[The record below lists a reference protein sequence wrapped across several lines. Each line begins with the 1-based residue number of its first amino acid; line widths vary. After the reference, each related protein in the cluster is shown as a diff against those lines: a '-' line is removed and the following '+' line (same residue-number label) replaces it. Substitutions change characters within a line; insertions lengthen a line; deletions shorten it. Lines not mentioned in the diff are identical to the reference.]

1 MQAELLNNFFT
12 IDMKKNYVKLLV
24 VTLLFAAFVFTIAS
38 CNSGTNPPI
47 TPLKSGEIQAT
58 VTPFGQFFASDT
70 HVTEGPTTY
79 FIAASI
85 KDKNNID
92 SVVLHILVPKQT
104 TLPYSIDVASD
115 PVAVLD
121 YCITTNNGC
130 ITYRAKQNVGSGTV
144 RITDVS
150 PNVKGSFSG
159 TLPAE
164 TGSGS
169 AAISSGDFNASF

>member
-1 MQAELLNNFFT
+1 MRKFNVILFIAA
-12 IDMKKNYVKLLV
+12 
-24 VTLLFAAFVFTIAS
+24 FAALLLSIEGCS
-38 CNSGTNPPI
+38 PNSTTPV
-47 TPLKSGEIQAT
+47 TPLKSGEIQGT
-58 VTPFGQFFASDT
+58 VTPFGQFFADDAHAT
-70 HVTEGPTTY
+70 DGPTTY

-85 KDKNNID
+85 KDGAKVD

-104 TLPYSIDVASD
+104 VLPYSVDIATD

-144 RITDVS
+144 RIT
-150 PNVKGSFSG
+150 NVTSTTVEGSFSG

-169 AAISSGDFNASF
+169 VKITDGSFNASF